1 MTRDEV
7 AQILALIKIAFPAS
21 TESREKLD
29 LWHAL
34 ISDIPF
40 ADAKKALYYVLNT
53 NKFEPRPADIRG
65 AITKLEISGVPT
77 AEQAWGEVLRKA
89 NIYAKHIEWSHPLI
103 AEAVQIIGLRTICES
118 ETIGVERAHFFK
130 AYEGLVAKRSQTGL
144 MQGLGLIS
152 SDGKLKLGVQGGQ
165 T

>member
-7 AQILALIKIAFPAS
+7 FQIMAIIKIAYPNF
-21 TESREKLD
+21 TESMEKID

-34 ISDIPF
+34 IGDIPF

-53 NKFEPRPADIRG
+53 NKFEPKPADIRS
-65 AITKLEISGVPT
+65 AVTSMQTASIPT

-89 NIYAKHIEWSHPLI
+89 DIYKAKIEWSHPLI
-103 AEAVQIIGLRTICES
+103 AEAVSIIGLRTICES

-130 AYEGLVAKRSQTGL
+130 AYEGLVNKRSQVGL
-144 MQGLGLIS
+144 MQGLGLIAG
-152 SDGKLKLGVQGGQ
+152 SDGKLRLGGM
-165 T
+165 